1 MRDFRVARPVTA
13 LTLGMGVAPTTT
25 GLKALASGLLPMLA
39 YLGSASKRTVAL
51 TALAVAANEHW
62 GAAAGTEV
70 TSCGRLHRQSGPT
83 GVGLDRTARF
93 VKYLHRQRRPAGLG
107 ARHRLELGR
116 CGRCRACS
124 SFLGKTSFT
133 ASCGPCLIRRPSSC
147 GRHTFATSM
156 SSTAHKGVFAVAL
169 RAPFNT
175 PLWQI
180 APT

>member
-1 MRDFRVARPVTA
+1 MRHIRVARPVTA

-25 GLKALASGLLPMLA
+25 GLETLSSGLHATLA
-39 YLGSASKRTVAL
+39 YLGGTRARTVAL
-51 TALAVAANEHW
+51 TPVAVAANEHW

-83 GVGLDRTARF
+83 GVGLDRAARF
-93 VKYLHRQRRPAGLG
+93 VKYLRRQRRPPGLG

-116 CGRCRACS
+116 YGRCRACS

-156 SSTAHKGVFAVAL
+156 TSTAHKGVFAVAL